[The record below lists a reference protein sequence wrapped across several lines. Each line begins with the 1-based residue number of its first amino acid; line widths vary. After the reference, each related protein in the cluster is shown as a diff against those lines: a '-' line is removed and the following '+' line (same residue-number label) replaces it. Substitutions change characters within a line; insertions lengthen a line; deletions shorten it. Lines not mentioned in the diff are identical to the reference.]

1 MQQVL
6 VCHTDRSSW
15 IYDALIRHLSI
26 LQDNSC
32 MKWRYVEWKE
42 GRKDLASCG
51 GICVTTSQVMMFNVR
66 REAYVAGVVW
76 PDVSREPANV
86 G

>member
-6 VCHTDRSSW
+6 VCHTDRPSW
-15 IYDALIRHLSI
+15 IYDALIRHLGI

-42 GRKDLASCG
+42 GRKRLGKLRWDMRYNKPS
-51 GICVTTSQVMMFNVR
+51 N
-66 REAYVAGVVW
+66 
-76 PDVSREPANV
+76 DV
-86 G
+86 